1 MKNYYT
7 LLGLHTKEVVNFLK
21 KENKKY
27 TITTTKGYKD
37 QDKLVIPRVIKIV
50 ETDSGVEIIE
60 TYFSDSLY

>member
-7 LLGLHTKEVVNFLK
+7 LLGLHTKEVVNFFK